1 MRRIAYISSEWLI
14 DTDITVIGE
23 LASEYE
29 LHFFYVC
36 NCNSPRYNIE
46 KLKSFCMDHN
56 IHLHL
61 YNHCAKYLS
70 IKTFW
75 LNYWLIKDAD
85 KLNPELIVK
94 INSQLYWLILSSFF
108 LRGEIVYG
116 FHDVKPHSNTK
127 GGFLINF
134 VIKQTIR
141 LNKTFFVYSSTQFN
155 FFTQHWPNKNVV
167 NVGMSAKSFGEPHV
181 KCPPISGGVKLL
193 FFGRIEAY
201 KGLGD
206 LISYMEKLQED
217 GIRNITLSI
226 YGKGPYWSTC
236 VALIRTKEIFN
247 LNIRFIENEEIAD
260 LFSSHHF
267 LILPYRDT
275 TQSGPL
281 LIAANYG
288 IPIVAPR
295 FPSFLEIYSEN
306 SALFY
311 DKGNLL
317 DALKRLS
324 TFTDSDYSNL
334 KSNAESLKN
343 RLSEKIISK
352 NYIDFFNN
360 ILNNDN
366 Y

>member
-14 DTDITVIGE
+14 DTDITVIGG

-36 NCNSPRYNIE
+36 NFNSPRYSIE
-46 KLKSFCMDHN
+46 KLKSFCLIHN
-56 IHLHL
+56 IQLHL

-70 IKTFW
+70 LKTFW
-75 LNYWLIKDAD
+75 LNYRIIKDVSR
-85 KLNPELIVK
+85 LNPELIVK
-94 INSQLYWLILSSFF
+94 INSHLYWLTLASLL
-108 LRGEIVYG
+108 LRKKIVYG

-127 GGFLINF
+127 GGLLIDF
-134 VIKQTIR
+134 VIKQTIK
-141 LNKTFFVYSSTQFN
+141 LNEMFFVYSSTQYNYFN
-155 FFTQHWPNKNVV
+155 KLWPNKYVV
-167 NVGMSAKSFGEPHV
+167 NVGMSVKSFGESNAE
-181 KCPPISGGVKLL
+181 CPPISEGVRLL

-201 KGLGD
+201 KGLSD
-206 LISYMEKLQED
+206 LISCIEKLQEE
-217 GIRNITLSI
+217 GIDNLNLSI
-226 YGKGPYWSTC
+226 YGKGPYWPNCES
-236 VALIRTKEIFN
+236 LIKTRKNYN
-247 LNIRFIENEEIAD
+247 LNNRFIENEEIAN